1 MGKKRKGAKKGWED
15 HYTRK
20 ARKEKY
26 PARSV
31 YKLEEIQKKHR
42 LIRPGDRILD
52 LGCAPGSW
60 LLYAAKEAGRGEVVG
75 IDKKPVTICL
85 PNQARAVTGDALDP
99 ASSAL
104 AQIQGRF
111 DVVLS
116 DMAPATTGRKEVDAA
131 RSFELCMAALSI
143 ARRRLLVGGCFCCKI
158 FTGEDF
164 EQFTASVKK
173 VFDDVK
179 IYKPKSSRKAS
190 KEIYL
195 IATGKKKEE
204 NDDVGA
210 QQMVDDQT

>member
-1 MGKKRKGAKKGWED
+1 MGKKRKEAKKVWED

-42 LIRPGDRILD
+42 LIRPGDRVLD

-60 LLYAAKEAGRGEVVG
+60 LLFAAQKTGTGEVVG
-75 IDKKPVTICL
+75 IDKKPVTVNL
-85 PNQARAVTGDALDP
+85 PKNARTLTGNALEPDSP
-99 ASSAL
+99 VFEIIEGL
-104 AQIQGRF
+104 F

-131 RSFELCMAALSI
+131 RSFALCMAALAI
-143 ARRRLLVGGCFCCKI
+143 ACGRLRAGGRFCCKI

-164 EQFTASVKK
+164 TRFIEHVQTA
-173 VFDDVK
+173 FDDVK

-190 KEIYL
+190 KETYI

-204 NDDVGA
+204 DDNVGA
-210 QQMVDDQT
+210 QQMVDDQA

>member
-1 MGKKRKGAKKGWED
+1 MGGNKKGVKNPWAD
-15 HYTRK
+15 HLTRK
-20 ARKEKY
+20 AKKEKY

-42 LIRPGDRILD
+42 LIHPGDRVLD

-60 LLYAAKEAGRGEVVG
+60 LLFAAQKTGTGEVVG
-75 IDKKPVTICL
+75 IDKKQVSVNL
-85 PNQARAVTGDALDP
+85 PKRARALTGDALNPDSP
-99 ASSAL
+99 VFEKIVGL
-104 AQIQGRF
+104 F

-131 RSFELCMAALSI
+131 RSFALCMAALAT
-143 ARRRLLVGGCFCCKI
+143 ARSRLRAGGRFCCKI

-164 EQFTASVKK
+164 TRFVEHVKN

-190 KEIYL
+190 KEIYI
-195 IATGKKKEE
+195 IAMGKKKEE
-204 NDDVGA
+204 DDNVGA
-210 QQMVDDQT
+210 QQMVDNQA